1 MGLSRFGEYDGF
13 PSDSSKRLASLFSYG
28 VQSSL
33 ENFAFGAH
41 TGVNISRSTEYG
53 HVQSYDSFDD
63 KEFMVGF
70 DHVARPLFDKHHD
83 LFKEMIGNLHPGNGR
98 TPFFFGMDDLSDND
112 LEGVFVF
119 DFTDELV

>member
-1 MGLSRFGEYDGF
+1 MIKSLWLVLITSRD
-13 PSDSSKRLASLFSYG
+13 LF
-28 VQSSL
+28 
-33 ENFAFGAH
+33 
-41 TGVNISRSTEYG
+41 
-53 HVQSYDSFDD
+53 
-63 KEFMVGF
+63 
-70 DHVARPLFDKHHD
+70 FDKHHD